1 MQDIGLA
8 SRNARSLPPMNSN
21 LAWDDFR
28 LIKAIADHDGLTGAA
43 AALNVNH
50 STVFRRLGQIE
61 EQLGLPLFERRKTGY
76 VATVA
81 GAEMAALAG
90 RMEEDVTAFGRRL
103 AGRDVA
109 PSGEVRVTTTD
120 TLYLNMLLPIFAA
133 FRLTHPAIRLDV
145 VIGNQTLNLS
155 RRDADVAIRASDTPG
170 ETLVGRRLATL
181 TWAIYGRAQDGLTP
195 DESADSDLLFQRD
208 WVTLGDQL
216 GYVKAARYVRDRVAP
231 EKIALKSS
239 AVLGMTEAVEQGLGI
254 GPLPCFIADQR
265 PGLVRLMPPDPD
277 FSTGLWILTHPDIRN
292 APRVRA
298 FMEFVGGELAKK
310 RGLIEGGG

>member
-1 MQDIGLA
+1 MMH
-8 SRNARSLPPMNSN
+8 ST

-43 AALNVNH
+43 TMLGVNH

-61 EQLGLPLFERRKTGY
+61 EQLGQPLFERRKTGY

-90 RMEEDVTAFGRRL
+90 RMDEDVTAFSRRL

-109 PSGEVRVTTTD
+109 PSGELRVTTTD
-120 TLYLNMLLPIFAA
+120 TLYLNVLLPIFAA
-133 FRLTHPAIRLDV
+133 FRVAHPAIRLDV

-155 RRDADVAIRASDTPG
+155 KRDADVAIRANDAPG

-181 TWAIYGRAQDGLTP
+181 NWAIYGRLEQGLTP
-195 DESADSDLLFQRD
+195 AEQADPAALFQRD
-208 WVTLGDQL
+208 WVALGDQL
-216 GYVKAARYVRDRVAP
+216 SHVKAARFVREKVAP
-231 EKIALKSS
+231 ERIALKSS
-239 AVLGMTEAVEQGLGI
+239 AVLGLAEAVEQGLGV

-265 PGLVRLMPPDPD
+265 PGLTRLMPPDPE

-298 FMEFVGGELAKK
+298 FMDFCGAELARK
-310 RGLIEGGG
+310 RGLIEGTG

>member
-1 MQDIGLA
+1 
-8 SRNARSLPPMNSN
+8 MNSN

>member
-1 MQDIGLA
+1 
-8 SRNARSLPPMNSN
+8 MNSN
-21 LAWDDFR
+21 FAWDDFR
-28 LIKAIADHDGLTGAA
+28 LVKAIADHDGLTGAA
-43 AALNVNH
+43 AALGVNH
-50 STVFRRLGQIE
+50 STVFRRLGQME
-61 EQLGLPLFERRKTGY
+61 EQLGLTLFERRKTGY

-81 GAEMAALAG
+81 GAEMAALAS

-120 TLYLNMLLPIFAA
+120 TLYLNVLLPIFAA
-133 FRLTHPAIRLDV
+133 FRLAHPLIRLDV

-155 RRDADVAIRASDTPG
+155 KRDADVAIRASDSPG

-181 TWAIYGRAQDGLTP
+181 TWAIYGRAGDALTP
-195 DESADSDLLFQRD
+195 AEPADPSALFQRN

-216 GYVKAARYVRDRVAP
+216 GYVKAARYVRDHVAP
-231 EKIALKSS
+231 DRIALRSS

-265 PGLVRLMPPDPD
+265 PGLIRLMQPNPE
-277 FSTGLWILTHPDIRN
+277 FSTGLWILTHPDIRH

-298 FMEFVGGELAKK
+298 FMEFVGIELAKK
-310 RGLIEGGG
+310 RGLMEGGG

>member
-1 MQDIGLA
+1 MSA
-8 SRNARSLPPMNSN
+8 N

-43 AALNVNH
+43 AALGVNH

-76 VATVA
+76 VATTA
-81 GAEMAALAG
+81 GAEMTELAA

-120 TLYLNMLLPIFAA
+120 TLFLNLLLPIFVA
-133 FRLTHPAIRLDV
+133 FRETHPAIRLDI

-155 RRDADVAIRASDTPG
+155 RRDADVAIRASDSPG
-170 ETLVGRRLATL
+170 ETLIGRRLATL
-181 TWAIYGRAQDGLTP
+181 NWAVYGRVQDALSD
-195 DESADSDLLFQRD
+195 DEIADPTALFRRD

-216 GYVKAARYVRDRVAP
+216 GYVKAARHVRDHVAP
-231 EKIALKSS
+231 ERIALKTS
-239 AVLGMTEAVEQGLGI
+239 AVLGLTEAVEQGLGI

-265 PGLVRLMPPDPD
+265 PGLTRLTQPDPD

-298 FMEFVGGELAKK
+298 FMEFVGGELAKR
-310 RGLIEGGG
+310 RGLIEGVG

>member
-1 MQDIGLA
+1 
-8 SRNARSLPPMNSN
+8 MNSN

-61 EQLGLPLFERRKTGY
+61 EQLGQPLFERRKTGY
-76 VATVA
+76 VATVV

-120 TLYLNMLLPIFAA
+120 TLYLAMLLPIFAA
-133 FRLTHPAIRLDV
+133 FRLANPAIRLDV

-181 TWAIYGRAQDGLTP
+181 TWAIYGRAQDGLKP
-195 DESADSDLLFQRD
+195 EESADADLLFQRD

-265 PGLVRLMPPDPD
+265 PGLIRLMPPDPD

>member
-1 MQDIGLA
+1 
-8 SRNARSLPPMNSN
+8 MNTR

-43 AALNVNH
+43 AALGVNH

-81 GAEMAALAG
+81 GEEMATLAA
-90 RMEEDVTAFGRRL
+90 RMDDDVTAFGRRL

-133 FRLTHPAIRLDV
+133 FRAAHPAIRLDI
-145 VIGNQTLNLS
+145 VIGNQALNLS
-155 RRDADVAIRASDTPG
+155 RRDADVAIRASDSPG
-170 ETLVGRRLATL
+170 ETLVGRKLAML
-181 TWAIYGRAQDGLTP
+181 TWAVYGRAEEALTP
-195 DESADSDLLFQRD
+195 QEKADPGALFQRN

-216 GYVKAARYVRDRVAP
+216 GYVKAARYVRNHVAP
-231 EKIALKSS
+231 EKIALRSS
-239 AVLGMTEAVEQGLGI
+239 AVLGMAEAVEQGIGI

-265 PGLVRLMPPDPD
+265 PGLIRLMPQNPD
-277 FSTGLWILTHPDIRN
+277 FSTGLWILTHPDIRH

-298 FMEFVGGELAKK
+298 FMDFCGGELAKRK
-310 RGLIEGGG
+310 ALIEGVG

>member
-1 MQDIGLA
+1 
-8 SRNARSLPPMNSN
+8 MNSN

-43 AALNVNH
+43 NALGVNH

-81 GAEMAALAG
+81 GTEMASLAN
-90 RMEEDVTAFGRRL
+90 RMDEDVTAFGLRL

-120 TLYLNMLLPIFAA
+120 TLYLNVLLPIFAA
-133 FRLTHPAIRLDV
+133 FRQAHPLIRLDV

-155 RRDADVAIRASDTPG
+155 KRDADVAIRANDSPG

-181 TWAIYGRAQDGLTP
+181 NWAIYGRAGDGLTP
-195 DESADSDLLFQRD
+195 AEQADPKALYQRD
-208 WVTLGDQL
+208 WVALGDQL
-216 GYVKAARYVRDRVAP
+216 GYVKAARYVRERVAP
-231 EKIALKSS
+231 ERIALKSS
-239 AVLGMTEAVEQGLGI
+239 AVLGMTEAVEQGFGI

-265 PGLVRLMPPDPD
+265 PGLVRLMPPDPE
-277 FSTGLWILTHPDIRN
+277 FSTGLWILTHPDIRH

-298 FMEFVGGELAKK
+298 FMDFCGNELAKK
-310 RGLIEGGG
+310 RGLIEGTG

>member
-1 MQDIGLA
+1 
-8 SRNARSLPPMNSN
+8 MNSN

-61 EQLGLPLFERRKTGY
+61 EQLGQPLFERRKTGY

-120 TLYLNMLLPIFAA
+120 TLYLAILLPIFAA
-133 FRLTHPAIRLDV
+133 FRLVHPAIRLDV

-181 TWAIYGRAQDGLTP
+181 TWAIYGRKEDGLSP
-195 DESADSDLLFQRD
+195 DESADPERLFQRD

-265 PGLVRLMPPDPD
+265 PGLIRLMPPDPD

>member
-1 MQDIGLA
+1 MK
-8 SRNARSLPPMNSN
+8 SN

-28 LIKAIADHDGLTGAA
+28 LVKAIADHGGLTGAA
-43 AALNVNH
+43 TALSVNH

-81 GAEMAALAG
+81 GEEMATLAT
-90 RMEEDVTAFGRRL
+90 RMDEDVTAFDRRL

-133 FRLTHPAIRLDV
+133 FRRAHPAIRLDV
-145 VIGNQTLNLS
+145 AIGNQTLNLS
-155 RRDADVAIRASDTPG
+155 KRDADVAIRASDSPG

-181 TWAIYGRAQDGLTP
+181 TWAIYARHDDVLEQEGTTDLTT
-195 DESADSDLLFQRD
+195 LFDRN

-216 GYVKAARYVRDRVAP
+216 GYVKAARYVRDHVAP
-231 EKIALKSS
+231 EQIALRSS
-239 AVLGMTEAVEQGLGI
+239 AVIGLTEAVEQGLGI

-265 PGLVRLMPPDPD
+265 PCLKRLTPPNPD
-277 FSTGLWILTHPDIRN
+277 FSTGLWILTHPDIRH

-298 FMEFVGGELAKK
+298 FMDFCGNELAKK
-310 RGLIEGGG
+310 RGLFEGAG

>member
-1 MQDIGLA
+1 
-8 SRNARSLPPMNSN
+8 MNSN

-61 EQLGLPLFERRKTGY
+61 EQLGQPLFERRKTGY

-120 TLYLNMLLPIFAA
+120 TLYLAVLLPIFAA
-133 FRLTHPAIRLDV
+133 FRLSHPAIRLDV

-170 ETLVGRRLATL
+170 ETLIGRRLATL
-181 TWAIYGRAQDGLTP
+181 TWAIYGRAQDGPTP
-195 DESADSDLLFQRD
+195 AESADPSLLFQRD

-265 PGLVRLMPPDPD
+265 PGLIRLMPPDPD

-298 FMEFVGGELAKK
+298 FMEFVGGELAKR
-310 RGLIEGGG
+310 RGLIEGAS